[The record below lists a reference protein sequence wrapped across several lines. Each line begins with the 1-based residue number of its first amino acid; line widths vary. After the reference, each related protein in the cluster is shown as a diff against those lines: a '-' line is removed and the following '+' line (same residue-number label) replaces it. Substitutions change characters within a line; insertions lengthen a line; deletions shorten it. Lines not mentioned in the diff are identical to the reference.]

1 MAFGQHATVPP
12 TMIDIQLVRRDPDR
26 VRAALARRGDTS
38 DLDRLVVSD
47 TRWREQTGRRDEVR
61 ARVKSLS
68 RDVAEAR
75 RAQDA
80 ARAEE
85 LAGQSRSLGQE
96 EKALDAEV
104 AALEAERRELLL
116 GIPNLPDAEV
126 PDGSSPADNVI
137 RRWWSPGPGT
147 EGRPEPPDPSEY
159 GAHQRVPHWEI
170 GAELGL
176 LDLERGSRLSGS
188 MFPVYRGMGAKVLRA
203 MNS

>member
-1 MAFGQHATVPP
+1 
-12 TMIDIQLVRRDPDR
+12 MIDIQLVRRDPDR

-96 EKALDAEV
+96 EKALEWDQAHATVV
-104 AALEAERRELLL
+104 AL
-116 GIPNLPDAEV
+116 V
-126 PDGSSPADNVI
+126 
-137 RRWWSPGPGT
+137 
-147 EGRPEPPDPSEY
+147 EPLMPSVL
-159 GAHQRVPHWEI
+159 A
-170 GAELGL
+170 A
-176 LDLERGSRLSGS
+176 
-188 MFPVYRGMGAKVLRA
+188 MFPAPTTGF
-203 MNS
+203 